1 MWASLRMALSGGTN
15 GATVR
20 PTPAG
25 PRMAPWL
32 FRRSMPI
39 RVFSRSDHVAGLV
52 ILRQTFVRRRHRP
65 TMSTSCCSSMVS
77 PSASGTAAGRR
88 RSWHA
93 EDRLPHRIEAELIS
107 ALGMGTNLDV
117 AAADQSRP
125 SATRAAKL
133 IDPMRSI
140 FIPHLG
146 KIGLEYFLPSE
157 CEVAHTSRG
166 LTSGP
171 AVIKLR
177 PGPLRPS
184 RGRWRV
190 ISARPCWDALKPL
203 PDLVDLRHPAAGNMP
218 SSRTSRSV
226 SVEQRRPLAAPF
238 SGARREVAA
247 QQPWGRAPG
256 RLRVSCCRGGGPPS
270 ARGEDVHAGATARDD
285 RRLFTR
291 AGHAVAADALGNPI
305 RGATLALVWT
315 RPRDARAA
323 VLIALAGPAAESC
336 THGIPRPN
344 ASGCGRPLGRRP
356 SQRDACPRRR

>member
-1 MWASLRMALSGGTN
+1 MPSSLFSPRRTSCGPLSAWLCRGAPTEQRCARRRPDRAWPLGCSDGRCPFASLVALPS
-15 GATVR
+15 V
-20 PTPAG
+20 
-25 PRMAPWL
+25 
-32 FRRSMPI
+32 
-39 RVFSRSDHVAGLV
+39 GLD
-52 ILRQTFVRRRHRP
+52 LRQTFVRRRHRP

-133 IDPMRSI
+133 IHPMRSI

-146 KIGLEYFLPSE
+146 KIGLAYFLPSE

-177 PGPLRPS
+177 PGPLRPG

-203 PDLVDLRHPAAGNMP
+203 PDLVHSRHPAASTRAPG
-218 SSRTSRSV
+218 RTSRSV
-226 SVEQRRPLAAPF
+226 SVNNADSPR
-238 SGARREVAA
+238 S
-247 QQPWGRAPG
+247 
-256 RLRVSCCRGGGPPS
+256 RLRGRGGKSWRSSPGA
-270 ARGEDVHAGATARDD
+270 ARASRTAPRRFLRGVHLREGYSMPDPVSRFTGAG
-285 RRLFTR
+285 RRLR
-291 AGHAVAADALGNPI
+291 AYAKTSECVGVDTPTSG
-305 RGATLALVWT
+305 TLSIAPN
-315 RPRDARAA
+315 RPC
-323 VLIALAGPAAESC
+323 VS
-336 THGIPRPN
+336 
-344 ASGCGRPLGRRP
+344 P
-356 SQRDACPRRR
+356 SMPSVK